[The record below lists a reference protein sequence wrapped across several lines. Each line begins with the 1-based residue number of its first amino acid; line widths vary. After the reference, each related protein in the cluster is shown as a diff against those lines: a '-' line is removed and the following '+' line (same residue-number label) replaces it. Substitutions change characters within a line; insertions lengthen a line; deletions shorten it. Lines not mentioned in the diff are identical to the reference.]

1 MKCPVCGFENL
12 PGTSVCENCGS
23 PLTYFEKKTPVTKS
37 KIEKAI
43 IKDCLEDIAKESSV
57 ALIVSKDMSVKE
69 VIELMNKENQF
80 SAVVMNGDTIEGIF
94 TERSLLWRVCNE
106 SPININKPISEAMG
120 ENPIT
125 LQANDRIVDALH
137 LLDVRGFTYV
147 IINDPPVR
155 VINIRD
161 IFEYLIKL
169 DV

>member
-23 PLTYFEKKTPVTKS
+23 ALTYFEKKTPVTKS
-37 KIEKAI
+37 KLEKAI
-43 IKDCLEDIAKESSV
+43 LKDCLEDVAKESSV
-57 ALIVSKDMSVKE
+57 ALIVSENMSVKE
-69 VIELMNKENQF
+69 VIDLMNKENQF
-80 SAVVMNGDTIEGIF
+80 SAVVMEGDTIKGIF

-106 SPININKPISEAMG
+106 SPINVNKPISEAMG

-125 LQANDRIVDALH
+125 LQTSDRIVDALH

-147 IINDPPVR
+147 IIKDHPVR

-161 IFEYLIKL
+161 IFEYLIKI